1 MAFELA
7 EVVPWGRSFDEY
19 VAMFSLGS
27 DDLTKKILGCG
38 DGPAGFNSALTLRG
52 GTVVSADPLYAFTT
66 GEIGSRIGETFDLVI
81 EQTRKNSAEF
91 CWTAIP
97 SVEAL
102 GEIRMKAMSDFL
114 SDFATGKAE
123 GRYLEGELPHL
134 PFPDDCFDLAL
145 CSHFLFLYSGQFD
158 LAFHLESLKELCRV
172 SAEVRIF
179 PLLELGSVRSRHLD
193 QLLGLLAAEGHATTV
208 ERVNYEFQKGGNEM
222 LRVTRKESRMT
233 AQGAKR

>member
-7 EVVPWGRSFDEY
+7 GVVPWGRSFEEY

-27 DDLTKKILGCG
+27 GDLTKKILGCG
-38 DGPAGFNSALTLRG
+38 DGPAGFNAALNRG
-52 GTVVSADPLYAFTT
+52 KGSVVSVDPLYAFTT
-66 GEIGSRIGETFDLVI
+66 GEIGSRIGETFDLVL
-81 EQTRKNSAEF
+81 EQMRKNSDEF

-114 SDFATGKAE
+114 SDFASGKAE
-123 GRYLEGELPHL
+123 GRYVQGELPHL
-134 PFPDDCFDLAL
+134 PFPDDYFDLAL
-145 CSHFLFLYSGQFD
+145 CSHFLFLYSAQFD
-158 LAFHLESLKELCRV
+158 LAFHLRSLKELCRV
-172 SAEVRIF
+172 SAEVRVF

-193 QLLGLLAAEGHATTV
+193 ELLALLAAEGHAATV

-222 LRVTRKESRMT
+222 LRITRKESRIT